1 MLKERK
7 QVEDNYNIC
16 RYTNFCCK
24 LVFSLILLITLLQ
37 RSQIMSSYEETNF
50 LQLFVDSRCKG
61 GESKGGMI
69 FAAFSEGTAA
79 KLCYIW
85 VSNSSSQDETPLFWQ
100 LSCGISD
107 QALSCYLAFRLFWS
121 HFQPPVL
128 HNMVKIKVF
137 YFFRLLLDMEKCR
150 RMLQEMH
157 YYGSCSGSF
166 RNTKLKKPWQ
176 NQQKV

>member
-1 MLKERK
+1 MYCSIEVPGIRKDSITQHMIVMVLMHKERK

-79 KLCYIW
+79 TLCYI
-85 VSNSSSQDETPLFWQ
+85 
-100 LSCGISD
+100 
-107 QALSCYLAFRLFWS
+107 
-121 HFQPPVL
+121 
-128 HNMVKIKVF
+128 
-137 YFFRLLLDMEKCR
+137 
-150 RMLQEMH
+150 
-157 YYGSCSGSF
+157 
-166 RNTKLKKPWQ
+166 
-176 NQQKV
+176 